1 MFNLDEPAFPFA
13 LLAILVVMRL
23 VLTVT
28 KRYLTPPL
36 EAAPLPLAPDDVV
49 DEPALDTAPA
59 APQALDEDA
68 APPARFFTELLDSG
82 IIAVVLVF
90 FLIRPFI
97 LQAFFIPTGS
107 MLPTLQE
114 GDKLLATKYVYH
126 LREPRRGEV
135 VVFNAPAHALEMANQ
150 PNDAR
155 QPVDY
160 VKRVI
165 GLPGDRVRVVSN
177 MGVYVNGKLL
187 PETYPHAMPEYD
199 YPMNAYG
206 DLQLDAP
213 EVVRNEVTP
222 HIVGRELLVPPGY
235 LFVLGDNRNLSLD
248 SHRWGLLAR
257 NRVVGKA
264 VFIFWPPSRAGMIR

>member
-1 MFNLDEPAFPFA
+1 MFNLDEPAFPFV
-13 LLAILVVMRL
+13 LLAILVGVRI
-23 VLTVT
+23 VLALG
-28 KRYLTPPL
+28 KRFIFPPL
-36 EAAPLPLAPDDVV
+36 EAPPALLAPDADLV

-59 APQALDEDA
+59 PAADDDA
-68 APPARFFTELLDSG
+68 AHPSRFISELLDSA

-97 LQAFFIPTGS
+97 LQAFFIPSGS

-135 VVFNAPAHALEMANQ
+135 VVFNAPRHALDMMQQ
-150 PNDAR
+150 PFDER
-155 QPVDY
+155 HPVDY

-165 GLPGDRVRVVSN
+165 GLPGDRVRVAAN

-187 PETYPHAMPEYD
+187 KEPYPHATPEYD
-199 YPMNAYG
+199 YPTDAGGYP
-206 DLQLDAP
+206 QLDAP
-213 EVVRNEVTP
+213 QAVRDEVMP
-222 HIVGRELLVPPGY
+222 HIHGRDLVVPPGY

-248 SHRWGLLAR
+248 SHRWGLLPR
-257 NRVVGKA
+257 KRIVGKA
-264 VFIFWPPSRAGMIR
+264 VFIFWPLNRVGLIR